1 MGLNFRPVN
10 QNKHDVFSDGNII
23 NQRTIVLLLLAFVDA
38 CFLRFDEVAIWRQS
52 CDSPYEGLQWTNTA
66 MQHDRY
72 IKDRYTLCLVEA
84 LERTDYR
91 GH

>member
-1 MGLNFRPVN
+1 MHYCASFTSICGCMFSCVLMSWRY
-10 QNKHDVFSDGNII
+10 DVS
-23 NQRTIVLLLLAFVDA
+23 L
-38 CFLRFDEVAIWRQS
+38 

-72 IKDRYTLCLVEA
+72 IKDRYNLCLVEA